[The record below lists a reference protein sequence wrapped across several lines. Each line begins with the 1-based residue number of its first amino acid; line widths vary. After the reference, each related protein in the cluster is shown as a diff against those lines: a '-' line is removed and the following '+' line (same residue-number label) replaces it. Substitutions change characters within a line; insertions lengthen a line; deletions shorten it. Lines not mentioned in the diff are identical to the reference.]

1 MVGEQS
7 HISEAFSLEAKKAGD
22 IEGRE
27 EQMDGA
33 WVGGLAVQ
41 AVPRRKC
48 FTRQDWHEAQ
58 EELEVM
64 VWAMEG
70 HFTGQPGAWG
80 STTPGHL
87 HWLSSVGIPAPLGAR
102 DGPGARAGK

>member
-1 MVGEQS
+1 MPSS
-7 HISEAFSLEAKKAGD
+7 HLILMLGLEGLFLSRTERLCLHLERFQGHGWRAESHFRGLLLRAKKAGD

-27 EQMDGA
+27 EQTDGA

-48 FTRQDWHEAQ
+48 FTRQGWHEAQ
-58 EELEVM
+58 EELEGM

-70 HFTGQPGAWG
+70 HFTG
-80 STTPGHL
+80 
-87 HWLSSVGIPAPLGAR
+87 
-102 DGPGARAGK
+102 